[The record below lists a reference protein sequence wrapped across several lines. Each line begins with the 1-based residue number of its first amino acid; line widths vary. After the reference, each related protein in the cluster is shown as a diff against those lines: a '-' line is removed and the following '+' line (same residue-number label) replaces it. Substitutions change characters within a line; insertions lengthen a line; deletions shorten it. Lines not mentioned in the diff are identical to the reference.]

1 MIVIAHRGACG
12 HRPEHT
18 LESYALAA
26 EMGADYLEPDLVAT
40 RDGVLVCRHDAEI
53 GATTNVAEVF
63 PDRRTTKVVD
73 GRETTGWFVEDLTL
87 EELRTLRARERL
99 PEQRPA
105 NTAWTDL
112 PVPTFAELLELAER
126 VGRGVYPETKH
137 PEHFRAH
144 GVPLEPRLIDALA
157 GFSGPVYVQSFAG
170 NLPSLRPHL
179 HHPFVQL
186 LRRESPVD
194 PGALAGYATYAQAI
208 GLGKQRVTAELVDA
222 AHAAGLEVH
231 PFALRDEEDGPE
243 AYRRLAAMGVDAVFT
258 DHPDT
263 AVAALSA

>member
-1 MIVIAHRGACG
+1 MIVIGHRGACG

-26 EMGADYLEPDLVAT
+26 AMGADYLEPDLVAT

-53 GATTNVAEVF
+53 GSTTDVAEVF
-63 PDRRTTKVVD
+63 PERRTTREVD
-73 GRETTGWFVEDLTL
+73 GRELTGWFVEDLTL
-87 EELRTLRARERL
+87 AELRTLRARERL

-105 NTAWTDL
+105 NAAWTDL
-112 PVPTFAELLELAER
+112 RVPTFTELLELAER

-144 GVPLEPRLIDALA
+144 GVPLEPRLIEALA
-157 GFSGPVYVQSFAG
+157 DFAGPVYVQSFG
-170 NLPSLRPHL
+170 DNLPSLRPHL

-186 LRRESPVD
+186 LRRESPVH
-194 PGALAGYATYAQAI
+194 PAALAGYAVYAQAI
-208 GLGKQRVTAELVDA
+208 GIGKQRVTAELVGD

-231 PFALRDEEDGPE
+231 PFALRDEDDGPE
-243 AYRRLAAMGVDAVFT
+243 VYRRFAEWGVDAVFT

-263 AVAALSA
+263 AVAALR